1 MGLRLLSY
9 MVRIWK
15 RQARERGFSG
25 KLSPILPLVLAQD
38 KDHWKTSTRFHE
50 LFTFPQ
56 GGLEAVQTCTPDFAF
71 RLLQLVD
78 LPYEEIQG
86 TPEGVLALR
95 SLKAEPLG
103 ELLHDLVWDH
113 AVLTGVSREA
123 VERFFRYVLNAN
135 VDTEAFR
142 AKVDLQESKHLT
154 QLAMTLADRFR
165 QEGRQEGHQEGLY
178 AGEVL
183 SRRQA
188 LLEVL
193 EVRFGSIPEGL
204 GETLAAVSDLD
215 RLKALHRTALTSPDL
230 EAFASGL

>member
-1 MGLRLLSY
+1 MRGC
-9 MVRIWK
+9 
-15 RQARERGFSG
+15 ARG
-25 KLSPILPLVLAQD
+25 
-38 KDHWKTSTRFHE
+38 
-50 LFTFPQ
+50 
-56 GGLEAVQTCTPDFAF
+56 FAF

-78 LPYEEIQG
+78 LPYQEIQG

-113 AVLTGVSREA
+113 ALLSGVSREA

-142 AKVDLQESKHLT
+142 GKVEQQEPKHLT

-165 QEGRQEGHQEGLY
+165 QEGHQEGRVEGRQEGEIHSLH
-178 AGEVL
+178 
-183 SRRQA
+183 RA

-193 EVRFGSIPEGL
+193 EVRFGSVPEGL

>member
-1 MGLRLLSY
+1 
-9 MVRIWK
+9 MVHICK
-15 RQARERGFSG
+15 RKAVERVPLAKF
-25 KLSPILPLVLAQD
+25 SPILPLVLAQD

-56 GGLEAVQTCTPDFAF
+56 RGWEAVQTCTPDFAF
-71 RLLQLVD
+71 RLPQLVD

-95 SLKAEPLG
+95 SLKAEPMG

-123 VERFFRYVLNAN
+123 VERFFRYVLSAN

-142 AKVDLQESKHLT
+142 AKVNRQESKHLT

-165 QEGRQEGHQEGLY
+165 QEGRQEGHQEGLQKGLEKGLY
-178 AGEVL
+178 EGEVL

-193 EVRFGSIPEGL
+193 EVRFGSVPEGL

-215 RLKALHRTALTSPDL
+215 RLRALHRTALTSPDL

>member
-1 MGLRLLSY
+1 MRGC
-9 MVRIWK
+9 
-15 RQARERGFSG
+15 ARG
-25 KLSPILPLVLAQD
+25 
-38 KDHWKTSTRFHE
+38 
-50 LFTFPQ
+50 
-56 GGLEAVQTCTPDFAF
+56 FAF

-78 LPYEEIQG
+78 LPYQEIQG

-113 AVLTGVSREA
+113 ALLTGVSREA

-142 AKVDLQESKHLT
+142 GKVKQQGSKHLT

-165 QEGRQEGHQEGLY
+165 QEGHQEGRVEGRQEGLY
-178 AGEVL
+178 EGEVL

-188 LLEVL
+188 LFEVL
-193 EVRFGSIPEGL
+193 EVRFGSVPEGL